1 MRERFLQLL
10 HRYGETLTAGEDEL
24 RAFVQPLR
32 RKGEQ
37 GYGSVPAAYGTLP
50 LNEFL
55 YLGEPEVKLREG
67 MRLLWQGK
75 ALRVAQARE
84 VYVAGVCVYLWA
96 VLREVNA

>member
-10 HRYGETLTAGEDEL
+10 HRYGETLTAGEEEL

-32 RKGEQ
+32 RKSEQ
-37 GYGSVPAAYGTLP
+37 GYGSFPAGYGTMP

-55 YLGEPEVKLREG
+55 YLGEPAAKLREG
-67 MRLLWQGK
+67 MSLRWQGK
-75 ALRVAQARE
+75 ALRVTQAKE